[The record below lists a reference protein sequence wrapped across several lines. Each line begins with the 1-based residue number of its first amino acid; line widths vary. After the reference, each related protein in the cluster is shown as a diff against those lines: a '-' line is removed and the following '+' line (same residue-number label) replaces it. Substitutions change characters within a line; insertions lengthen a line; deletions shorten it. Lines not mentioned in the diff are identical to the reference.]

1 MQPNDE
7 PLLDLV
13 FSRLARGEV
22 PDGTAT
28 LVLAAYAGE
37 EQLRAAL
44 AGDSPDLPV
53 PGDEGQARIDPLFLE
68 SVTLAGFRGV
78 GPEASLRLP
87 PRPGLTPVVGRNGSG
102 KSRFAA
108 AAELC

>member
-13 FSRLARGEV
+13 FNRLAGDEV
-22 PDGTAT
+22 PEGTAT

-44 AGDSPDLPV
+44 TGDNLDLPAPV
-53 PGDEGQARIDPLFLE
+53 DEGGARIDPLFLE

-87 PRPGLTPVVGRNGSG
+87 PRPGLTLVVGRNGAG
-102 KSRFAA
+102 KPSFA
-108 AAELC
+108 

>member
-13 FSRLARGEV
+13 FNRLAGDKV

-28 LVLAAYAGE
+28 LVLAADAGGAHR
-37 EQLRAAL
+37 RAAL
-44 AGDSPDLPV
+44 AGGSPDLPA
-53 PGDEGQARIDPLFLE
+53 PGDEGQERVDPLFLE

-87 PRPGLTPVVGRNGSG
+87 PRPGLTLVVGRNGSG
-102 KSRFAA
+102 KSSL
-108 AAELC
+108 AEA

>member
-1 MQPNDE
+1 MKPNDE

-13 FSRLARGEV
+13 FNRLAGDEV

-28 LVLAAYAGE
+28 LVLAAYAGK

-53 PGDEGQARIDPLFLE
+53 PGGEGQARIDPLSWNRSRWPAF
-68 SVTLAGFRGV
+68 A
-78 GPEASLRLP
+78 
-87 PRPGLTPVVGRNGSG
+87 GSG
-102 KSRFAA
+102 RRRASGCHRI
-108 AAELC
+108 LD